1 MIKFFRKIRYDLMK
15 QNKNSK
21 YLKYAIGEIIL
32 VVIGILIA
40 LQINNWNESRKEK
53 EIENRYI
60 TNMLSD
66 LKDQNASIDIQMES
80 EKEFFKA
87 AGQII
92 KSYQNNNTLVLDNTF
107 YRLATQITARKTF
120 VITDPTYTDLI
131 SSGNINI
138 FQNVDIKNRLIKY
151 YQELER
157 IEKIIQNN
165 NSLLV
170 DQSYLSAFTKNGY
183 LFESVLEKMFSDSSK
198 LNEHM
203 VIPSYETELEE
214 ISKKLLLKEEN
225 ELAIMNAIY
234 LRNSVAIGHFQ
245 LLKGFQSTT
254 QSLIKEIEN
263 LTSD

>member
-1 MIKFFRKIRYDLMK
+1 MIKLFRKIRYDLMEK
-15 QNKNSK
+15 NKTRK
-21 YLKYAIGEIIL
+21 YFKYAIGEIIL

-60 TNMLSD
+60 SNILTD
-66 LKDQNASIDIQMES
+66 LKDQNASIDIQLTS
-80 EKEFFKA
+80 EQEYFKA
-87 AGQII
+87 SGQII
-92 KSYQNNNTLVLDNTF
+92 KNYQKNNALVIDNTF
-107 YRLATQITARKTF
+107 YSLATKITERKTF
-120 VITDPTYTDLI
+120 VITDPTFTDLI

-138 FQNVDIKNRLIKY
+138 LKNVENKNRLIKY

-170 DQSYLSAFTKNGY
+170 DQNYLSVYNKIGY
-183 LFESVLEKMFSDSSK
+183 FFESEFEEMFSNNSE
-198 LNEHM
+198 LNEHII
-203 VIPSYETELEE
+203 IPRYESELEK

-225 ELAIMNAIY
+225 MLAFMNAIY
-234 LRNSVAIGHFQ
+234 LRNTISVGHYE
-245 LLKGFQSTT
+245 LLKEIQFTT

>member
-1 MIKFFRKIRYDLMK
+1 MIKVFRHIRKDLMEK
-15 QNKNSK
+15 NKTGK

-60 TNMLSD
+60 TNILSD

-87 AGQII
+87 AGKII
-92 KSYQNNNTLVLDNTF
+92 KSYQNNNALVLDNTF
-107 YRLATQITARKTF
+107 YRNATKITERKTF
-120 VITDPTYTDLI
+120 VITDPTFTDLI

-138 FQNVDIKNRLIKY
+138 LKNVKYKNRLIKY

-170 DQSYLSAFTKNGY
+170 DQSYLSAYTKYGY
-183 LFESVLEKMFSDSSK
+183 LVESVLEKMFSDSSN

-214 ISKKLLLKEEN
+214 ISKKILLKEEN
-225 ELAIMNAIY
+225 KLVFMSAVY
-234 LRNSVAIGHFQ
+234 LRNSVAIGHFEF
-245 LLKGFQSTT
+245 LKEIKATT
-254 QSLIKEIEN
+254 QSLIKEIES